1 MKQRTLQMW
10 AKLALKLF
18 AREFRRGELTVISA
32 AIALAVLTVLTLSMV
47 TDRIA
52 QSIAQKS
59 SAFIAADR
67 VLASSHAID
76 TAFIEQAKSHNL
88 QTAQM
93 VYFDTMLFANDDMQ
107 FSSVKAA
114 SDAYP
119 LKGQLKVK
127 NTLLGETVIANGGPN
142 PGNVWLSESVFYSLN
157 IDIGSQ
163 VELGAALFNVE
174 KVIVE
179 EPDAPFNVF
188 SSSRRVLI
196 NIADVPKTEVVQPG
210 SRVFYRQLYAGS
222 EDDINSFYDW
232 LKPQMKENQQWYGV
246 KDRQSP
252 ISNSLNRAESFLL
265 LAGLLGIILAAVA
278 IAVSAKR
285 YCERQYDPVAMMKTL
300 GGSRSMIRKI
310 YMLHLLLVCAMAVSI
325 GLLIGYGL
333 QEIATGYLSKSMG
346 SELPMGGFKPWLVAI
361 STGVICAVMFSIKPL
376 FDLFDIPPLR
386 VLRRNLGD
394 KLAVSRVHLAM
405 SALTVFL
412 LMWLFS
418 NNIKITL
425 ILFITTLTLIGV
437 LFLISKL
444 IFGGGRKLGLKPG
457 NSWSLAI
464 ASIQKR
470 ANVNAVQLIS
480 FSLAIKLL
488 LFLVVLK
495 NDMIA
500 DWQSQLPS
508 DAPNAFLVNI
518 TQNDLE
524 PINNYLAE
532 KDILVS
538 DFYPTIRGRVNAV
551 NGELVAREVSLQDNE
566 KKDEEARSGIGRELN
581 LTWLKD
587 VPAQNEIIQGE
598 WFGENAVAEASV
610 EESMLERL
618 DVEIGDT
625 LTFLIGAQSFD
636 AKITSVRTV
645 NWATLK
651 PNFFIILSPDVLKDF
666 PATYISSVR
675 IEPEQKRDFSQLLRT
690 YPTITAI
697 DVDNFV
703 KQIQTTISQ
712 VSLAIGFVLAIVVL
726 CGALVLISQVQ
737 ASLGERMQEIVI
749 LRTLGAKSRL
759 IKNAT
764 LYEFLLLGGLAG
776 LVAAFFS
783 DLALLIVQQ
792 QMFELTGK
800 LHPHIW
806 IIGRLAGG
814 LFVAGLGYLMIART
828 LKQNTQGLVRAL
840 G

>member
-1 MKQRTLQMW
+1 MW

-18 AREFRRGELTVISA
+18 SREFRRGELTVISA

-47 TDRIA
+47 TERIA

-67 VLASSHAID
+67 VLASNHAID
-76 TAFIEQAKSHNL
+76 TAFITKAEQQNL

-93 VYFDTMLFANDDMQ
+93 VYFDTMLFANDQMQ

-114 SDAYP
+114 SNSYP

-127 NTLLGETVIANGGPN
+127 SGLNAQTEVAPGAPS

-157 IDIGSQ
+157 INVGDQ

-196 NIADVPKTEVVQPG
+196 NIDDVAKTEVIQPG
-210 SRVFYRQLYAGS
+210 SRVFYRQLYAGDES
-222 EDDINSFYDW
+222 DINSFYDW
-232 LKPQMKENQQWYGV
+232 LKPQLKENQNWYGV

-300 GGSRSMIRKI
+300 GGSRDMIRKI
-310 YMLHLLLVCAMAVSI
+310 YLMHLLMVCTMAVVV
-325 GLLIGYGL
+325 GLAIGYGL
-333 QEIATGYLSKSMG
+333 QEVATGYLAKSMG
-346 SELPMGGFKPWLVAI
+346 TELPMAGFEPWLVAI

-376 FDLFDIPPLR
+376 LDLFDIPPLR

-394 KLAVSRVHLAM
+394 RLAVSKIHLGL

-425 ILFITTLTLIGV
+425 ILFASTLALILV

-488 LFLVVLK
+488 LFLIVLK
-495 NDMIA
+495 NDIIS

-518 TQNDLE
+518 TQNELDPVNE
-524 PINNYLAE
+524 YLAQ
-532 KDILVS
+532 KGIQVS
-538 DFYPTIRGRVNAV
+538 EFYPTIRGRVNAV
-551 NGELVAREVSLQDNE
+551 NGEAVAREVSLQDNE

-581 LTWLKD
+581 LTWLNE
-587 VPAQNEIIQGE
+587 VPSQNDIIDGQ
-598 WFGENAVAEASV
+598 WFGDDAVAEASL
-610 EESMLERL
+610 EESMMKRL
-618 DVEIGDT
+618 DVKMGDT

-636 AKITSVRTV
+636 AKITSVRKV

-651 PNFFIILSPDVLKDF
+651 PNFFIILSPDVLSSF

-675 IEPEQKRDFSQLLRT
+675 IEPEQKRDFSQLLRA

-703 KQIQTTISQ
+703 KQIQSTIEQ

-783 DLALLIVQQ
+783 DIALLLVQQ
-792 QMFELTGK
+792 QMFDLAGK
-800 LHPHIW
+800 LHPNIW
-806 IIGRLAGG
+806 IIGPVAGG
-814 LFVAGLGYLMIART
+814 VFVAGLGYFMIART

-840 G
+840 A

>member
-1 MKQRTLQMW
+1 MW

-18 AREFRRGELTVISA
+18 SREFRRGELTVISA

-47 TDRIA
+47 TERIT

-67 VLASSHAID
+67 VLASNHAID
-76 TAFIEQAKSHNL
+76 TAFITKAEQQNL

-93 VYFDTMLFANDDMQ
+93 VYFDTMLFANDQMQ

-114 SDAYP
+114 SNSYP

-127 NTLLGETVIANGGPN
+127 SGLNAQTEVAPGAPS

-157 IDIGSQ
+157 INVGDQ

-196 NIADVPKTEVVQPG
+196 NIDDVAKTEVIQPG
-210 SRVFYRQLYAGS
+210 SRVFYRQLYAGDES
-222 EDDINSFYDW
+222 DINSFYDW
-232 LKPQMKENQQWYGV
+232 LKPQLKENQNWYGV

-300 GGSRSMIRKI
+300 GGSRDMIRKI
-310 YMLHLLLVCAMAVSI
+310 YLMHLLMVCTMAVVV
-325 GLLIGYGL
+325 GLAIGYGL
-333 QEIATGYLSKSMG
+333 QEVATGYLAKSMG
-346 SELPMGGFKPWLVAI
+346 TELPMAGFKPWLVAI

-376 FDLFDIPPLR
+376 LDLFDIPPLR

-394 KLAVSRVHLAM
+394 RLAISKIHLGL

-425 ILFITTLTLIGV
+425 ILFASTLALILV

-488 LFLVVLK
+488 LFLIVLK
-495 NDMIA
+495 NDIIS

-518 TQNDLE
+518 TQNELDPVNE
-524 PINNYLAE
+524 YLAQ
-532 KDILVS
+532 KGIQVS
-538 DFYPTIRGRVNAV
+538 EFYPTIRGRVNAV
-551 NGELVAREVSLQDNE
+551 NGEAVAREVSLQDNE

-581 LTWLKD
+581 LTWLD
-587 VPAQNEIIQGE
+587 EVPSQNDIIDGQ
-598 WFGENAVAEASV
+598 WFGDGAVAEASL
-610 EESMLERL
+610 EESMMKRL
-618 DVEIGDT
+618 DVKMGDT

-636 AKITSVRTV
+636 AKITSVRKV

-651 PNFFIILSPDVLKDF
+651 PNFFIILSPDVLSSF

-675 IEPEQKRDFSQLLRT
+675 IEPEQKRDFSQLLRA

-703 KQIQTTISQ
+703 KQIQSTIEQ

-783 DLALLIVQQ
+783 DIALLIVQQ
-792 QMFELTGK
+792 QMFDLAGK
-800 LHPHIW
+800 LHPNIW
-806 IIGRLAGG
+806 IIGPVAGG
-814 LFVAGLGYLMIART
+814 VFVAGLGYFMIART

-840 G
+840 A

>member
-1 MKQRTLQMW
+1 MW

-18 AREFRRGELTVISA
+18 SREFRRGELTVISA

-47 TDRIA
+47 TERIA

-67 VLASSHAID
+67 VLASNHAID
-76 TAFIEQAKSHNL
+76 TAYITQAKQQNL
-88 QTAQM
+88 ETAQM
-93 VYFDTMLFANDDMQ
+93 VYFDTMLFANDEMQ

-114 SDAYP
+114 SNSYP

-127 NTLLGETVIANGGPN
+127 SGLNAETEVAPGAPT

-157 IDIGSQ
+157 INVGDQ

-196 NIADVPKTEVVQPG
+196 NIDDVPKTEVIQPG
-210 SRVFYRQLYAGS
+210 SRVFYRQLYAGDES
-222 EDDINSFYDW
+222 DINSFYDW
-232 LKPQMKENQQWYGV
+232 LKPQLKENQNWYGV

-300 GGSRSMIRKI
+300 GGSRDMIRKI
-310 YMLHLLLVCAMAVSI
+310 YLMHLLMVCTMAVVV
-325 GLLIGYGL
+325 GLAIGYGL
-333 QEIATGYLSKSMG
+333 QEMATGYLAKSMG
-346 SELPMGGFKPWLVAI
+346 TELPMAGFKPWLLAI

-376 FDLFDIPPLR
+376 LDLFDIPPLR

-394 KLAVSRVHLAM
+394 RLAVSKIHLGL

-425 ILFITTLTLIGV
+425 ILFVSTLALILV

-488 LFLVVLK
+488 LFLIVLK
-495 NDMIA
+495 NDIIS

-518 TQNDLE
+518 TQNELDPVNE
-524 PINNYLAE
+524 YLAQ
-532 KDILVS
+532 KGIQVS
-538 DFYPTIRGRVNAV
+538 EFYPTIRGRVNAV
-551 NGELVAREVSLQDNE
+551 NGEAVAREVSLQDNE

-581 LTWLKD
+581 LTWLEE
-587 VPAQNEIIQGE
+587 VPSQNDIIDGQ
-598 WFGENAVAEASV
+598 WFGDDAVAEASL
-610 EESMLERL
+610 EESMMQRL
-618 DVEIGDT
+618 DVKLGDT

-636 AKITSVRTV
+636 AKITSVRKV

-651 PNFFIILSPDVLKDF
+651 PNFFIILSPDVLSDF

-675 IEPEQKRDFSQLLRT
+675 IEPEQKRDFSQLLRS

-703 KQIQTTISQ
+703 KQIQSTIEQ

-783 DLALLIVQQ
+783 DIALLIVQQ
-792 QMFELTGK
+792 QMFDLAGK
-800 LHPHIW
+800 LHPNIW
-806 IIGRLAGG
+806 IIGPVAGG
-814 LFVAGLGYLMIART
+814 VFVAGLGYFMIART

-840 G
+840 A

>member
-1 MKQRTLQMW
+1 MW

-18 AREFRRGELTVISA
+18 SREFRRGELTVISA

-47 TDRIA
+47 TERIA
-52 QSIAQKS
+52 ESIAQKS

-67 VLASSHAID
+67 VLASNHAID
-76 TAFIEQAKSHNL
+76 TAFITQAEQQNL
-88 QTAQM
+88 ETAQM
-93 VYFDTMLFANDDMQ
+93 VYFDTMLFANDEMQ

-114 SDAYP
+114 SNSYP

-127 NTLLGETVIANGGPN
+127 SGLNAETEIAPSAPT

-157 IDIGSQ
+157 INVGDQ

-196 NIADVPKTEVVQPG
+196 NIADVPKTEVIQPG
-210 SRVFYRQLYAGS
+210 SRVFYRQLYAGDES
-222 EDDINSFYDW
+222 DINSFYDW
-232 LKPQMKENQQWYGV
+232 LKPQLKENQNWYGV

-300 GGSRSMIRKI
+300 GGSRDMIRKI
-310 YMLHLLLVCAMAVSI
+310 YLMHLLLVCTMAVFV
-325 GLLIGYGL
+325 GLAIGYGL
-333 QEIATGYLSKSMG
+333 QELATGYLAKSMG
-346 SELPMGGFKPWLVAI
+346 TELPMAGFKPWLVAI

-376 FDLFDIPPLR
+376 LDLFDIPPLR

-394 KLAVSRVHLAM
+394 RLAVSKIHLGL

-425 ILFITTLTLIGV
+425 ILFVSTLALILV

-488 LFLVVLK
+488 LFLIVLK
-495 NDMIA
+495 NDIIS

-518 TQNDLE
+518 TQNELDPVNE
-524 PINNYLAE
+524 YLAQ
-532 KDILVS
+532 KGIQVS
-538 DFYPTIRGRVNAV
+538 EFYPTIRGRVNAV
-551 NGELVAREVSLQDNE
+551 NGEAVAREVSLQDNE

-581 LTWLKD
+581 LTWLDD
-587 VPAQNEIIQGE
+587 VPSQNDIIDGQ
-598 WFGENAVAEASV
+598 WFGDDAVAEASL
-610 EESMLERL
+610 EESMMQRL
-618 DVEIGDT
+618 DVKMGDT

-636 AKITSVRTV
+636 AKITSVRKV

-651 PNFFIILSPDVLKDF
+651 PNFFIILSPDVLSDF

-703 KQIQTTISQ
+703 KQIQSTIEQ

-783 DLALLIVQQ
+783 DIALLIVQQ
-792 QMFELTGK
+792 QMFDLAGK
-800 LHPHIW
+800 LHPNIW
-806 IIGRLAGG
+806 IIGPVAGG
-814 LFVAGLGYLMIART
+814 VFVAGLGYFMIART

-840 G
+840 A

>member
-1 MKQRTLQMW
+1 M
-10 AKLALKLF
+10 LKPRLPPV
-18 AREFRRGELTVISA
+18 R
-32 AIALAVLTVLTLSMV
+32 
-47 TDRIA
+47 
-52 QSIAQKS
+52 
-59 SAFIAADR
+59 
-67 VLASSHAID
+67 
-76 TAFIEQAKSHNL
+76 QA
-88 QTAQM
+88 
-93 VYFDTMLFANDDMQ
+93 
-107 FSSVKAA
+107 
-114 SDAYP
+114 
-119 LKGQLKVK
+119 
-127 NTLLGETVIANGGPN
+127 

-157 IDIGSQ
+157 INVGDQ

-196 NIADVPKTEVVQPG
+196 NIDDVAKTEVIQPG
-210 SRVFYRQLYAGS
+210 SRVFYRQLYAGDES
-222 EDDINSFYDW
+222 DINSFYDW
-232 LKPQMKENQQWYGV
+232 LKPQLKENQNWYGV

-300 GGSRSMIRKI
+300 GGSRDMIRKI
-310 YMLHLLLVCAMAVSI
+310 YLMHLLMVCTMAVVV
-325 GLLIGYGL
+325 GLAIGYGL
-333 QEIATGYLSKSMG
+333 QEVATGYLAKSMG
-346 SELPMGGFKPWLVAI
+346 TELPMAGFKPWLVAI

-376 FDLFDIPPLR
+376 LDLFDIPPLR

-394 KLAVSRVHLAM
+394 RLAVSKIHLGL

-425 ILFITTLTLIGV
+425 ILFASTLALILV

-488 LFLVVLK
+488 LFLIVLK
-495 NDMIA
+495 NDIIS

-518 TQNDLE
+518 TQNELDPVNE
-524 PINNYLAE
+524 YLAQ
-532 KDILVS
+532 KGIQVS
-538 DFYPTIRGRVNAV
+538 EFYPTIRGRVNAV
-551 NGELVAREVSLQDNE
+551 NGEAVAREVSLQDNE

-581 LTWLKD
+581 LTWLD
-587 VPAQNEIIQGE
+587 EVPSQNDIIDGQ
-598 WFGENAVAEASV
+598 WFGDGAVAEASL
-610 EESMLERL
+610 EESMMKRL
-618 DVEIGDT
+618 DVKMGDT

-636 AKITSVRTV
+636 AKITSVRKV

-651 PNFFIILSPDVLKDF
+651 PNFFIILSPDVLSSF

-675 IEPEQKRDFSQLLRT
+675 IEPEQKRDFSQLLRA

-703 KQIQTTISQ
+703 KQIQSTIEQ

-783 DLALLIVQQ
+783 DIALLIVQQ
-792 QMFELTGK
+792 QMFDLAGK
-800 LHPHIW
+800 LHPNIW
-806 IIGRLAGG
+806 IIGPVAGG
-814 LFVAGLGYLMIART
+814 VFVAGLGYFMIART

-840 G
+840 A

>member
-1 MKQRTLQMW
+1 MW

-18 AREFRRGELTVISA
+18 SREFRRGELTVISA

-47 TDRIA
+47 TERIA

-67 VLASSHAID
+67 VLASNHAID
-76 TAFIEQAKSHNL
+76 TAFITKAEQQNL

-93 VYFDTMLFANDDMQ
+93 VYFDTMLFANDQMQ

-114 SDAYP
+114 SNSYP

-127 NTLLGETVIANGGPN
+127 SGLNAQTEVAPGAPS

-157 IDIGSQ
+157 INVGDQ

-196 NIADVPKTEVVQPG
+196 NIDDVAKTEVIQPG
-210 SRVFYRQLYAGS
+210 SRVFYRQLYAGDES
-222 EDDINSFYDW
+222 DISSFYDW
-232 LKPQMKENQQWYGV
+232 LKPQLKENQNWYGV

-300 GGSRSMIRKI
+300 GGSRDMIRKI
-310 YMLHLLLVCAMAVSI
+310 YLMHLLMVCTMAVVV
-325 GLLIGYGL
+325 GLAIGYGL
-333 QEIATGYLSKSMG
+333 QEVATGYLAESMG
-346 SELPMGGFKPWLVAI
+346 TELPMAGFKPWLVAI

-376 FDLFDIPPLR
+376 LDLFDIPPLR

-394 KLAVSRVHLAM
+394 RLAVSKIHLGL

-425 ILFITTLTLIGV
+425 ILFASTLALILV

-488 LFLVVLK
+488 LFLIVLK
-495 NDMIA
+495 NDIIS

-518 TQNDLE
+518 TQNELDPVNE
-524 PINNYLAE
+524 YLAQKGIQASE
-532 KDILVS
+532 
-538 DFYPTIRGRVNAV
+538 FYPTIRGRVNAV
-551 NGELVAREVSLQDNE
+551 NGEAVAREVSLQDNE

-581 LTWLKD
+581 LTWLD
-587 VPAQNEIIQGE
+587 EVPSQNDIIDGQ
-598 WFGENAVAEASV
+598 WFGDDAVAEASL
-610 EESMLERL
+610 EESMMKRL
-618 DVEIGDT
+618 DVKMGDT

-636 AKITSVRTV
+636 AKITSVRKV

-651 PNFFIILSPDVLKDF
+651 PNFFIILSPDVLSSF

-675 IEPEQKRDFSQLLRT
+675 IEPEQKRDFSQLLRA

-703 KQIQTTISQ
+703 KQIQSTIEQ

-783 DLALLIVQQ
+783 DIALLIVQQ
-792 QMFELTGK
+792 QMFDLAGK
-800 LHPHIW
+800 LHPNIW
-806 IIGRLAGG
+806 IIGPVAGG
-814 LFVAGLGYLMIART
+814 VFVAGLGYFMIART

-840 G
+840 A

>member
-1 MKQRTLQMW
+1 MW

-18 AREFRRGELTVISA
+18 SREFRRGELTVISA

-47 TDRIA
+47 TERIA

-67 VLASSHAID
+67 VLASNHAID
-76 TAFIEQAKSHNL
+76 TAFITKAEQQNL

-93 VYFDTMLFANDDMQ
+93 VYFDTMLFANDQMQ

-114 SDAYP
+114 SNSYP

-127 NTLLGETVIANGGPN
+127 SGLNAQTEVAPGAPS

-157 IDIGSQ
+157 INVGDQ

-196 NIADVPKTEVVQPG
+196 NIDDVAKTEVIQPG
-210 SRVFYRQLYAGS
+210 SRVFYRQLYAGDES
-222 EDDINSFYDW
+222 DINSFYDW
-232 LKPQMKENQQWYGV
+232 LKPQLKENQNWYGV

-300 GGSRSMIRKI
+300 GGSRDMIRKI
-310 YMLHLLLVCAMAVSI
+310 YLMHLLMVCTMAVVV
-325 GLLIGYGL
+325 GLAIGYGL
-333 QEIATGYLSKSMG
+333 QEVATGYLAKSMG
-346 SELPMGGFKPWLVAI
+346 TELPMAGFKPWLVAI

-376 FDLFDIPPLR
+376 LDLFDIPPLR

-394 KLAVSRVHLAM
+394 RLAVSKIHLGL

-425 ILFITTLTLIGV
+425 ILFASTLALILV

-488 LFLVVLK
+488 LFLIVLK
-495 NDMIA
+495 NDIIS

-518 TQNDLE
+518 TQNELDPVNE
-524 PINNYLAE
+524 YLAQ
-532 KDILVS
+532 KGIQVS
-538 DFYPTIRGRVNAV
+538 EFYPTIRGRVNAV
-551 NGELVAREVSLQDNE
+551 NGEAVAREVSLQDNE

-581 LTWLKD
+581 LTWLNE
-587 VPAQNEIIQGE
+587 VPSQNDIIDGQ
-598 WFGENAVAEASV
+598 WFGDDAVAEASL
-610 EESMLERL
+610 EETMMQRL
-618 DVEIGDT
+618 DVKLGDT

-636 AKITSVRTV
+636 AKITSVRKV

-651 PNFFIILSPDVLKDF
+651 PNFFIILSPDVLSSF

-675 IEPEQKRDFSQLLRT
+675 IEPEQKRDFSQLLRA

-703 KQIQTTISQ
+703 KQIQSTIEQ

-783 DLALLIVQQ
+783 DIALLIVQQ
-792 QMFELTGK
+792 QMFDLAGK
-800 LHPHIW
+800 LHPNIW
-806 IIGRLAGG
+806 IIGPVAGG
-814 LFVAGLGYLMIART
+814 VFVAGLGYFMIART

-840 G
+840 A

>member
-1 MKQRTLQMW
+1 MW

-18 AREFRRGELTVISA
+18 SREFRRGELTVISA

-47 TDRIA
+47 TERIA
-52 QSIAQKS
+52 QSITQKS

-67 VLASSHAID
+67 VLASNHAID
-76 TAFIEQAKSHNL
+76 IAFITKAEQQNL

-93 VYFDTMLFANDDMQ
+93 VYFDTMLFANDQMQ

-114 SDAYP
+114 SNSYP

-127 NTLLGETVIANGGPN
+127 SGLNAQTEVAPGAPS

-157 IDIGSQ
+157 INVGDQ

-196 NIADVPKTEVVQPG
+196 NIDDVAKTEVIQPG
-210 SRVFYRQLYAGS
+210 SRVFYRQLYAGD
-222 EDDINSFYDW
+222 ENDINSFYDW
-232 LKPQMKENQQWYGV
+232 LKPQLKENQNWYGV

-300 GGSRSMIRKI
+300 GGSRDMIRKI
-310 YMLHLLLVCAMAVSI
+310 YLMHLLMVCTMAVVV
-325 GLLIGYGL
+325 GLAIGYGL
-333 QEIATGYLSKSMG
+333 QEVATGYLAKSMG
-346 SELPMGGFKPWLVAI
+346 TELPMAGFKPWLVAI

-376 FDLFDIPPLR
+376 LDLFDIPPLR

-394 KLAVSRVHLAM
+394 RLAVSKIHLGL

-425 ILFITTLTLIGV
+425 ILFASTLALILV

-488 LFLVVLK
+488 LFLIVLK
-495 NDMIA
+495 NDIIS

-518 TQNDLE
+518 TQNELDPVNE
-524 PINNYLAE
+524 YLAH
-532 KDILVS
+532 KGIQVS
-538 DFYPTIRGRVNAV
+538 EFYPTIRGRVNAV
-551 NGELVAREVSLQDNE
+551 NGEAVAREVSLQDNE

-581 LTWLKD
+581 LTWLD
-587 VPAQNEIIQGE
+587 EVPSQNDIIDGQ
-598 WFGENAVAEASV
+598 WFGDDAVAEASL
-610 EESMLERL
+610 EESMMKRL
-618 DVEIGDT
+618 DVKMGDT

-636 AKITSVRTV
+636 AKITSVRKV

-651 PNFFIILSPDVLKDF
+651 PNFFIILSPDVLSSF

-675 IEPEQKRDFSQLLRT
+675 IEPEQKRDFSQLLRA

-703 KQIQTTISQ
+703 KQIQSTIEQ

-783 DLALLIVQQ
+783 DIALLIVQQ
-792 QMFELTGK
+792 QMFDLAGK
-800 LHPHIW
+800 LHPNIW
-806 IIGRLAGG
+806 IIGPVAGG
-814 LFVAGLGYLMIART
+814 VFVAGLGYFMIART

-840 G
+840 A

>member
-1 MKQRTLQMW
+1 MW

-18 AREFRRGELTVISA
+18 SREFRRGELTVISA

-47 TDRIA
+47 TERIA

-67 VLASSHAID
+67 VLGSNHVID
-76 TAFIEQAKSHNL
+76 TSYIAKAEQQNL
-88 QTAQM
+88 KTAQM
-93 VYFDTMLFANDDMQ
+93 LYFDTMLFANDEMQ

-114 SDAYP
+114 SSGYP

-127 NTLLGETVIANGGPN
+127 SSLNGEAEVANGGPTL
-142 PGNVWLSESVFYSLN
+142 GNVWLSESVFYSLN
-157 IDIGSQ
+157 IDIGDV

-196 NIADVPKTEVVQPG
+196 NINDVEKTEVIQPG
-210 SRVFYRQLYAGS
+210 SRVFYRQLYAGDES
-222 EDDINSFYDW
+222 DINSFYDW
-232 LKPQMKENQQWYGV
+232 LKPQLKENQQWYGV

-300 GGSRSMIRKI
+300 GGSRAMIRKI
-310 YMLHLLLVCAMAVSI
+310 YLTHLLMVCLMAVTV

-333 QEIATGYLSKSMG
+333 QEIATHYLAKSMG
-346 SELPMGGFKPWLVAI
+346 TTLPMAGFKPWLVAI

-405 SALTVFL
+405 SAFTVFL

-425 ILFITTLTLIGV
+425 ILFASTLTLIGV
-437 LFLISKL
+437 LFLVSKV
-444 IFGGGRKLGLKPG
+444 IFSGGRKLGLKPG

-500 DWQSQLPS
+500 DWQSQLPD

-518 TQNDLE
+518 TQNELE
-524 PINNYLAE
+524 PINTYLAQ
-532 KDILVS
+532 KNIQVS
-538 DFYPTIRGRVNAV
+538 EFYPTIRGRVNAV

-566 KKDEEARSGIGRELN
+566 KKDEEARAGIGRELN
-581 LTWLKD
+581 LTWLETP
-587 VPAQNEIIQGE
+587 PAQNEIVQGQ
-598 WFGENAVAEASV
+598 WFNENTLAEASI

-618 DVEIGDT
+618 DVELGDT

-636 AKITSVRTV
+636 AKITSVRKV

-675 IEPEQKRDFSQLLRT
+675 IEPDQKRDFSQLLRS
-690 YPTITAI
+690 YPTVTAI
-697 DVDNFV
+697 DVGNFV
-703 KQIQTTISQ
+703 KQIQSTIEQ
-712 VSLAIGFVLAIVVL
+712 VSLAIGFVLTIVVL

-783 DLALLIVQQ
+783 DIALLIVQQ
-792 QMFELTGK
+792 QLFDLAGK

-806 IIGRLAGG
+806 IIGPVAGG
-814 LFVAGLGYLMIART
+814 VFVAGLGYFMIART

>member
-1 MKQRTLQMW
+1 MW

-76 TAFIEQAKSHNL
+76 TAFIERAKSQNL

-93 VYFDTMLFANDDMQ
+93 VYFDTMLFANDEMQ

-394 KLAVSRVHLAM
+394 KLAVSRVHLGM

-800 LHPHIW
+800 LHPNIW
-806 IIGRLAGG
+806 IIGPLAGG

>member
-1 MKQRTLQMW
+1 MW

-18 AREFRRGELTVISA
+18 SREFRRGELTVISA

-47 TDRIA
+47 TERIA

-67 VLASSHAID
+67 VLASNHAID
-76 TAFIEQAKSHNL
+76 TAYITQAKQQNL
-88 QTAQM
+88 ETAQM
-93 VYFDTMLFANDDMQ
+93 VYFDTMLFANDEMQ

-114 SDAYP
+114 SNSYP
-119 LKGQLKVK
+119 LKGLLKVK
-127 NTLLGETVIANGGPN
+127 SGLNAETEVAPGAPT

-157 IDIGSQ
+157 INVGDQ

-196 NIADVPKTEVVQPG
+196 NIDDVPKTEVIQPG
-210 SRVFYRQLYAGS
+210 SRVFYRQLYAGDES
-222 EDDINSFYDW
+222 DINSFYDW
-232 LKPQMKENQQWYGV
+232 LKPQLKENQNWYGV

-300 GGSRSMIRKI
+300 GGSRDMIRKI
-310 YMLHLLLVCAMAVSI
+310 YLMHLLMVCTMAVVV
-325 GLLIGYGL
+325 GLAIGYGL
-333 QEIATGYLSKSMG
+333 QEVATGYLAKSMG
-346 SELPMGGFKPWLVAI
+346 TELPMAGFKPWLVAI

-376 FDLFDIPPLR
+376 LDLFDIPPLR

-394 KLAVSRVHLAM
+394 RLAVSKIHLGL

-425 ILFITTLTLIGV
+425 ILFVSTLALILV

-488 LFLVVLK
+488 LFLIVLK
-495 NDMIA
+495 NDIIS

-518 TQNDLE
+518 TQNELDPVNE
-524 PINNYLAE
+524 YLAQ
-532 KDILVS
+532 KGIQVS
-538 DFYPTIRGRVNAV
+538 EFYPTIRGRVNAV
-551 NGELVAREVSLQDNE
+551 NGEAVAREVSLQDNE

-581 LTWLKD
+581 LTWLD
-587 VPAQNEIIQGE
+587 EVPSQNDIIDGK
-598 WFGENAVAEASV
+598 WFGDDAVAEASL
-610 EESMLERL
+610 EESMMQRL
-618 DVEIGDT
+618 DVKLGDT

-636 AKITSVRTV
+636 AKITSVRKV

-651 PNFFIILSPDVLKDF
+651 PNFFIILSPDVLSDF

-703 KQIQTTISQ
+703 KQIQSTIEQ

-783 DLALLIVQQ
+783 DIALLIVQQ
-792 QMFELTGK
+792 QMFDLAGK
-800 LHPHIW
+800 LHPNIW
-806 IIGRLAGG
+806 IIGPVAGG
-814 LFVAGLGYLMIART
+814 VFVAGLGYFMIART

-840 G
+840 A

>member
-1 MKQRTLQMW
+1 MW

-18 AREFRRGELTVISA
+18 SREFRRGELTVISA

-47 TDRIA
+47 TERIA

-67 VLASSHAID
+67 VLASNHAID
-76 TAFIEQAKSHNL
+76 TAFITKAEQQNL

-93 VYFDTMLFANDDMQ
+93 VYFDTMLFANDQMQ

-114 SDAYP
+114 SNSYP

-127 NTLLGETVIANGGPN
+127 SGLNAQTEVAPGAPS

-157 IDIGSQ
+157 INVGDQ

-196 NIADVPKTEVVQPG
+196 NIDDVAKTEVIQPG
-210 SRVFYRQLYAGS
+210 SRVFYRQLYAGD
-222 EDDINSFYDW
+222 ENDINSFYDW
-232 LKPQMKENQQWYGV
+232 LKPQLKENQNWYGV

-300 GGSRSMIRKI
+300 GGSRDMIRKI
-310 YMLHLLLVCAMAVSI
+310 YLMHLLMVCTMAVVV
-325 GLLIGYGL
+325 GLAIGYGL
-333 QEIATGYLSKSMG
+333 QEVATGYLAKSMG
-346 SELPMGGFKPWLVAI
+346 TELPMAGFKPWLVAI

-376 FDLFDIPPLR
+376 LDLFDIPPLR

-394 KLAVSRVHLAM
+394 RLAVSKIHLGL

-425 ILFITTLTLIGV
+425 ILFASTLALILV

-488 LFLVVLK
+488 LFLIVLK
-495 NDMIA
+495 NDIIS

-518 TQNDLE
+518 TQNELDPVNE
-524 PINNYLAE
+524 YLAQ
-532 KDILVS
+532 KGIQVS
-538 DFYPTIRGRVNAV
+538 EFYPTIRGRVNAV
-551 NGELVAREVSLQDNE
+551 NGEAVAREVSLQDNE

-581 LTWLKD
+581 LTWLNE
-587 VPAQNEIIQGE
+587 VPSQNDIIDGQ
-598 WFGENAVAEASV
+598 WFGDDAVAEASL
-610 EESMLERL
+610 EESMMQRL
-618 DVEIGDT
+618 DVKLGDT

-636 AKITSVRTV
+636 AKITSVRKV

-651 PNFFIILSPDVLKDF
+651 PNFFIILSPDVLSSF

-675 IEPEQKRDFSQLLRT
+675 IEPEQKRDFSQLLRA

-703 KQIQTTISQ
+703 KQIQSTIEQ

-783 DLALLIVQQ
+783 DIALLIVQQ
-792 QMFELTGK
+792 QMFDLAGK
-800 LHPHIW
+800 LHPNIW
-806 IIGRLAGG
+806 IIGPVAGG
-814 LFVAGLGYLMIART
+814 VFVAGLGYFMIART

-840 G
+840 A

>member
-1 MKQRTLQMW
+1 MW

-47 TDRIA
+47 TERIA

-59 SAFIAADR
+59 NAFIAADR
-67 VLASSHAID
+67 VLASAHTLD
-76 TAFIEQAKSHNL
+76 TAFITKAKEQNL

-93 VYFDTMLFANDDMQ
+93 VYFDTMLFANDEMQ

-114 SDAYP
+114 SNEYP

-127 NTLLGETVIANGGPN
+127 NSLMGETVVAQGGPA

-157 IDIGSQ
+157 IDIGAQ

-196 NIADVPKTEVVQPG
+196 NIVDVSKTEVVQPG
-210 SRVFYRQLYAGS
+210 SRVYYRQLYAGD
-222 EDDINSFYDW
+222 EADINSFYEW
-232 LKPQMKENQQWYGV
+232 LKPQMAENQQWYGV

-252 ISNSLNRAESFLL
+252 ISKSLNRAESFLL

-300 GGSRSMIRKI
+300 GGSRSTIRKI
-310 YMLHLLLVCAMAVSI
+310 YMLHLLLVCVMAVSV

-333 QEIATGYLSKSMG
+333 QEIATSYLSKSMG
-346 SELPMGGFKPWLVAI
+346 MELPLGGFKPWLIAI

-394 KLAVSRVHLAM
+394 QLAVSRMHLCM

-425 ILFITTLTLIGV
+425 ILFVSTLSLIGV
-437 LFLISKL
+437 LFLLSKL

-488 LFLVVLK
+488 LFLIVLK
-495 NDMIA
+495 NDMIS
-500 DWQSQLPS
+500 DWQSQLPA

-518 TQNDLE
+518 TQNELE
-524 PINNYLAE
+524 PVNEYLAQNH
-532 KDILVS
+532 IQVS

-551 NGELVAREVSLQDNE
+551 NGELVARKVSLQDNE

-587 VPAQNEIIQGE
+587 VPAQNEIIKGQ
-598 WFGENAVAEASV
+598 WFGEGAVGEASV

-636 AKITSVRTV
+636 AKITSVRKV

-703 KQIQTTISQ
+703 KQIQTTIQQ

-749 LRTLGAKSRL
+749 LRTLGAKGRL

-764 LYEFLLLGGLAG
+764 LYEFLILGALAG
-776 LVAAFFS
+776 FVAALFS
-783 DLALLIVQQ
+783 DIALLIVQQ
-792 QMFELTGK
+792 QMFDLAGK
-800 LHPHIW
+800 LHPAIW
-806 IIGRLAGG
+806 LIGPVSGG
-814 LFVAGLGYLMIART
+814 VFVAALGYFMIARK

-840 G
+840 A

>member
-1 MKQRTLQMW
+1 MW

-18 AREFRRGELTVISA
+18 SREFRRGELTVISA

-47 TDRIA
+47 TERIA

-67 VLASSHAID
+67 VLASNHAID
-76 TAFIEQAKSHNL
+76 TAFITKAEQQNL

-93 VYFDTMLFANDDMQ
+93 VYFDTMLFANDQMQ

-114 SDAYP
+114 SNSYP

-127 NTLLGETVIANGGPN
+127 SGLNAQTEVAPGAPS

-157 IDIGSQ
+157 INVGDQ

-196 NIADVPKTEVVQPG
+196 NIDDVAKTEVIQPG
-210 SRVFYRQLYAGS
+210 SRVFYRQLYAGDES
-222 EDDINSFYDW
+222 DISSFYDW
-232 LKPQMKENQQWYGV
+232 LKPQLKENQNWYGV

-300 GGSRSMIRKI
+300 GGSRDMIRKI
-310 YMLHLLLVCAMAVSI
+310 YLMHLLMVCTMAVVV
-325 GLLIGYGL
+325 GLAIGYGL
-333 QEIATGYLSKSMG
+333 QEVATGYLAKSMG
-346 SELPMGGFKPWLVAI
+346 TELPMAGFKPWLVAI

-376 FDLFDIPPLR
+376 LDLFDIPPLR

-394 KLAVSRVHLAM
+394 RLAVSKIHLGL

-425 ILFITTLTLIGV
+425 ILFASTLALILV

-488 LFLVVLK
+488 LFLIVLK
-495 NDMIA
+495 NDIIS

-518 TQNDLE
+518 TQNELDPVNE
-524 PINNYLAE
+524 YLAQ
-532 KDILVS
+532 KGIQVS
-538 DFYPTIRGRVNAV
+538 EFYPTIRGRVNAV
-551 NGELVAREVSLQDNE
+551 NGEAVAREVSLQDNE

-581 LTWLKD
+581 LTWLD
-587 VPAQNEIIQGE
+587 EVPSQNDIIDGQ
-598 WFGENAVAEASV
+598 WFGDDAVAEASL
-610 EESMLERL
+610 EESMMQRL
-618 DVEIGDT
+618 DVKLGDT

-636 AKITSVRTV
+636 AKITSVRKV

-651 PNFFIILSPDVLKDF
+651 PNFFIILSPDVLSDF

-675 IEPEQKRDFSQLLRT
+675 IEPEQKRDFSQLLRS

-703 KQIQTTISQ
+703 KQIQSTIEQ

-783 DLALLIVQQ
+783 DIALLIVQQ
-792 QMFELTGK
+792 QMFDLAGK
-800 LHPHIW
+800 LHPNIW
-806 IIGRLAGG
+806 IIGPVAGG
-814 LFVAGLGYLMIART
+814 VFVAGLGYFMIART

-840 G
+840 A

>member
-1 MKQRTLQMW
+1 MW
-10 AKLALKLF
+10 VKLALKLF
-18 AREFRRGELTVISA
+18 SREFRRGELTVISA

-47 TDRIA
+47 TERIG

-67 VLASSHAID
+67 VLASDHVLD
-76 TAFIEQAKSHNL
+76 TAFITQAQSQNL
-88 QTAQM
+88 KTAQM
-93 VYFDTMLFANDDMQ
+93 VYFDTMLFANDEMQ

-114 SDAYP
+114 SNAYP

-127 NTLLGETVIANGGPN
+127 DTLTGETKVASSGPT

-157 IDIGSQ
+157 IDIGAQ
-163 VELGAALFNVE
+163 VELGAALFNVS

-196 NIADVPKTEVVQPG
+196 NIDDVAKTEVVQPG
-210 SRVFYRQLYAGS
+210 SRVYYRQLYAGN
-222 EDDINSFYDW
+222 EADINSFYEW
-232 LKPQMKENQQWYGV
+232 LKPQIKENQQWYGV

-310 YMLHLLLVCAMAVSI
+310 YMLHLLLVCVMAVSI

-333 QEIATGYLSKSMG
+333 QEIATSYLSKSMG
-346 SELPMGGFKPWLVAI
+346 TELPLGGFKPWLVAI

-394 KLAVSRVHLAM
+394 KLAVSRVHLGM

-425 ILFITTLTLIGV
+425 ILFISTLALIGV
-437 LFLISKL
+437 LFLVSKL
-444 IFGGGRKLGLKPG
+444 IFGGGRMLGLKPG

-495 NDMIA
+495 NDMIS

-518 TQNDLE
+518 TQNELE
-524 PINNYLAE
+524 PINEYLAQ
-532 KDILVS
+532 KDIQVS
-538 DFYPTIRGRVNAV
+538 EFYPTIRGRVNAV
-551 NGELVAREVSLQDNE
+551 NGELVARSVSLQDNE
-566 KKDEEARSGIGRELN
+566 KKDEEARAGIGRELN

-587 VPAQNEIIQGE
+587 VPDQNEVTQGA
-598 WFGENAVAEASV
+598 WFGENATAEASV

-625 LTFLIGAQSFD
+625 LTFLIGSQSFD
-636 AKITSVRTV
+636 AKITSVRKV

-651 PNFFIILSPDVLKDF
+651 PNFFIILSPDVLADF

-675 IEPEQKRDFSQLLRT
+675 INPDQKRDFSQLLRT

-697 DVDNFV
+697 DIDNFV

-783 DLALLIVQQ
+783 DIALLIVQQ
-792 QMFELTGK
+792 QMFDLAGK

-806 IIGRLAGG
+806 IIGPVAGG
-814 LFVAGLGYLMIART
+814 AFVAGLGYLMIART

>member
-1 MKQRTLQMW
+1 MW

-18 AREFRRGELTVISA
+18 SREFRRGELTVISA

-47 TDRIA
+47 TERIA

-67 VLASSHAID
+67 VLASNHAID
-76 TAFIEQAKSHNL
+76 TAFITKAEQQNL

-93 VYFDTMLFANDDMQ
+93 VYFDTMLFANDQMQ

-114 SDAYP
+114 SNSYP

-127 NTLLGETVIANGGPN
+127 SGLNAQTEVAPGAPS

-157 IDIGSQ
+157 INVGDQ

-196 NIADVPKTEVVQPG
+196 NIDDVAKTEVIQPG
-210 SRVFYRQLYAGS
+210 SRVFYRQLYAGDES
-222 EDDINSFYDW
+222 DISSFYDW
-232 LKPQMKENQQWYGV
+232 LKPQLKENQNWYGV

-300 GGSRSMIRKI
+300 GGSRDMIRKI
-310 YMLHLLLVCAMAVSI
+310 YLMHLLMVCTMAVVV
-325 GLLIGYGL
+325 GLAIGYGL
-333 QEIATGYLSKSMG
+333 QEVATGYLAKSMG
-346 SELPMGGFKPWLVAI
+346 TELPMAGFKPWLVAI

-376 FDLFDIPPLR
+376 LDLFDIPPLR

-394 KLAVSRVHLAM
+394 RLAVSKIHLGL

-425 ILFITTLTLIGV
+425 ILFASTLALILV

-488 LFLVVLK
+488 LFLIVLK
-495 NDMIA
+495 NDIIS

-518 TQNDLE
+518 TQNELDPVNE
-524 PINNYLAE
+524 YLAQ
-532 KDILVS
+532 KGIQVS
-538 DFYPTIRGRVNAV
+538 EFYPTIRGRVNAV
-551 NGELVAREVSLQDNE
+551 NGEAVAREVSLQDNE

-581 LTWLKD
+581 LTWLEE
-587 VPAQNEIIQGE
+587 VPSQNDIIDGQ
-598 WFGENAVAEASV
+598 WFGDDAVAEASL
-610 EESMLERL
+610 EESMMQRL
-618 DVEIGDT
+618 DVKLGDT

-636 AKITSVRTV
+636 AKITSVRKV

-651 PNFFIILSPDVLKDF
+651 PNFFIILSPDVLSDF

-675 IEPEQKRDFSQLLRT
+675 IEPEQKRDFSQLLRS

-703 KQIQTTISQ
+703 KQIQSTIEQ

-783 DLALLIVQQ
+783 DIALLIVQQ
-792 QMFELTGK
+792 QMFDLAGK
-800 LHPHIW
+800 LHPNIW
-806 IIGRLAGG
+806 IIGPVAGG
-814 LFVAGLGYLMIART
+814 VFVAGLGYFMIART

-840 G
+840 A

>member
-1 MKQRTLQMW
+1 MW

-18 AREFRRGELTVISA
+18 SREFRRGELTVISA

-47 TDRIA
+47 TERIA

-67 VLASSHAID
+67 VLGSNHVID
-76 TAFIEQAKSHNL
+76 TSYIAKAEQQNL
-88 QTAQM
+88 KTAQM
-93 VYFDTMLFANDDMQ
+93 LYFDTMLFANDEMQ

-114 SDAYP
+114 SSGYP

-127 NTLLGETVIANGGPN
+127 SSLNGETEVANGGPTL
-142 PGNVWLSESVFYSLN
+142 GNVWLSESVFYSLN
-157 IDIGSQ
+157 IDIGDV

-196 NIADVPKTEVVQPG
+196 NINDVEKTEVIQPG
-210 SRVFYRQLYAGS
+210 SRVFYRQLYAGDES
-222 EDDINSFYDW
+222 DINSFYDW
-232 LKPQMKENQQWYGV
+232 LKPQLKENQQWYGV

-300 GGSRSMIRKI
+300 GGSRAMIRKI
-310 YMLHLLLVCAMAVSI
+310 YLTHLLMVCLMAVTV

-333 QEIATGYLSKSMG
+333 QEIATHYLAKSMG
-346 SELPMGGFKPWLVAI
+346 TTLPMAGFKPWLVAI

-405 SALTVFL
+405 SAFTVFL

-425 ILFITTLTLIGV
+425 ILFASTLTLIGV
-437 LFLISKL
+437 LFLVSKV

-500 DWQSQLPS
+500 DWQSQLPD

-518 TQNDLE
+518 TQNELE
-524 PINNYLAE
+524 PINTYLAQ
-532 KDILVS
+532 KNIQVS
-538 DFYPTIRGRVNAV
+538 EFYPTIRGRVNAV
-551 NGELVAREVSLQDNE
+551 NGELLAREVSLQDND
-566 KKDEEARSGIGRELN
+566 KKDEEARAGIGRELN
-581 LTWLKD
+581 LTWLETP
-587 VPAQNEIIQGE
+587 PAHNEIVQGQ
-598 WFGENAVAEASV
+598 WFNENTLAEASI

-618 DVEIGDT
+618 DVELGDT

-636 AKITSVRTV
+636 AKITSVRKV

-675 IEPEQKRDFSQLLRT
+675 IEPDQKRDFSQLLRS
-690 YPTITAI
+690 YPTVTAI
-697 DVDNFV
+697 DVGNFV
-703 KQIQTTISQ
+703 KQIQSTIEQ
-712 VSLAIGFVLAIVVL
+712 VSLAIGFVLTIVVL

-783 DLALLIVQQ
+783 DIALLIVQQ
-792 QMFELTGK
+792 QLFDLAGK

-806 IIGRLAGG
+806 IIGPVAGG
-814 LFVAGLGYLMIART
+814 VFVAGLGYFMIART

>member
-1 MKQRTLQMW
+1 MW

-18 AREFRRGELTVISA
+18 SREFRRGELTVISA

-47 TDRIA
+47 TERIA

-67 VLASSHAID
+67 VLGSNHVID
-76 TAFIEQAKSHNL
+76 TSYIAKAEQQNL
-88 QTAQM
+88 KTAQM
-93 VYFDTMLFANDDMQ
+93 LYFDTMLFANDEMQ

-114 SDAYP
+114 SSGYP

-127 NTLLGETVIANGGPN
+127 SSLNGETEVASGGPTL
-142 PGNVWLSESVFYSLN
+142 GNVWLSESVFYSLN
-157 IDIGSQ
+157 IDIGDV

-196 NIADVPKTEVVQPG
+196 NINDVEKTEVIQPG
-210 SRVFYRQLYAGS
+210 SRVFYRQLYAGDES
-222 EDDINSFYDW
+222 DINSFYDW
-232 LKPQMKENQQWYGV
+232 LKPQLKENQQWYGV

-300 GGSRSMIRKI
+300 GGSRAMIRKI
-310 YMLHLLLVCAMAVSI
+310 YLTHLLMVCLMAVTV

-333 QEIATGYLSKSMG
+333 QEIATHYLAKSMG
-346 SELPMGGFKPWLVAI
+346 TTLPMAGFKPWLVAI

-405 SALTVFL
+405 SAFTVFL

-425 ILFITTLTLIGV
+425 ILFASTLTLIGV
-437 LFLISKL
+437 LFLVSKV

-500 DWQSQLPS
+500 DWQSQLPD

-518 TQNDLE
+518 TQNELE
-524 PINNYLAE
+524 PINTYLAQ
-532 KDILVS
+532 KNIQVS
-538 DFYPTIRGRVNAV
+538 EFYPTIRGRVNAV

-566 KKDEEARSGIGRELN
+566 KKDEEARAGIGRELN
-581 LTWLKD
+581 LTWLETP
-587 VPAQNEIIQGE
+587 PAQNEIVQGQ
-598 WFGENAVAEASV
+598 WFNKNTLAEASI

-618 DVEIGDT
+618 DVKLGDT

-636 AKITSVRTV
+636 AKITSVRKV

-675 IEPEQKRDFSQLLRT
+675 IEPEQKRDFSQLLRS
-690 YPTITAI
+690 YPTVTAI
-697 DVDNFV
+697 DVGNFV
-703 KQIQTTISQ
+703 KQIQSTIEQ
-712 VSLAIGFVLAIVVL
+712 VSLAIGFVLTIVVL

-783 DLALLIVQQ
+783 DIALLIVQQ
-792 QMFELTGK
+792 QLFDLAGK

-806 IIGRLAGG
+806 IIGPVAGG
-814 LFVAGLGYLMIART
+814 VFVAGLGYFMIART

>member
-1 MKQRTLQMW
+1 MW

-18 AREFRRGELTVISA
+18 SREFRRGELTVISA

-47 TDRIA
+47 TERIA
-52 QSIAQKS
+52 ESIAQKS

-67 VLASSHAID
+67 VLASNHAID
-76 TAFIEQAKSHNL
+76 TAFITQAEQQNL
-88 QTAQM
+88 ETAQM
-93 VYFDTMLFANDDMQ
+93 VYFDTMLFANDEMQ

-114 SDAYP
+114 SNSYP

-127 NTLLGETVIANGGPN
+127 AGLNAETEVAPGAPT

-157 IDIGSQ
+157 INVGDQ

-196 NIADVPKTEVVQPG
+196 NIDDVPKTEVIQPG
-210 SRVFYRQLYAGS
+210 SRVFYRQLYAGDES
-222 EDDINSFYDW
+222 DINSFYDW
-232 LKPQMKENQQWYGV
+232 LKPQLKENQNWYGV

-300 GGSRSMIRKI
+300 GGSRDMIRKI
-310 YMLHLLLVCAMAVSI
+310 YLMHLLMVCTMAVVV
-325 GLLIGYGL
+325 GLAIGYGL
-333 QEIATGYLSKSMG
+333 QEMATGYLAKSMG
-346 SELPMGGFKPWLVAI
+346 TELPMAGFKPWLVAI

-376 FDLFDIPPLR
+376 LDLFDIPPLR

-394 KLAVSRVHLAM
+394 RLAVSKIHLGL

-425 ILFITTLTLIGV
+425 ILFVSTLALILV

-488 LFLVVLK
+488 LFLIVLK
-495 NDMIA
+495 NDIIS

-518 TQNDLE
+518 TQNELDPVNE
-524 PINNYLAE
+524 YLAQ
-532 KDILVS
+532 KGIQVS
-538 DFYPTIRGRVNAV
+538 EFYPTIRGRVNAV
-551 NGELVAREVSLQDNE
+551 NGEAVAREVSLQDNE

-581 LTWLKD
+581 LTWLD
-587 VPAQNEIIQGE
+587 EVPSQNDIIDGK
-598 WFGENAVAEASV
+598 WFGDDAVAEASL
-610 EESMLERL
+610 EESMMQRL
-618 DVEIGDT
+618 DVKLGDT

-636 AKITSVRTV
+636 AKITSVRKV

-651 PNFFIILSPDVLKDF
+651 PNFFIILSPDVLSDF

-675 IEPEQKRDFSQLLRT
+675 IEPEQKRDFSQLLRS

-703 KQIQTTISQ
+703 KQIQSTIEQ

-783 DLALLIVQQ
+783 DIALLIVQQ
-792 QMFELTGK
+792 QMFDLAGK
-800 LHPHIW
+800 LHPNIW
-806 IIGRLAGG
+806 IIGPVAGG
-814 LFVAGLGYLMIART
+814 VFVAGLGYFMIART

-840 G
+840 A

>member
-1 MKQRTLQMW
+1 MW

-18 AREFRRGELTVISA
+18 SREFRRGELTVISA

-47 TDRIA
+47 TERIA

-67 VLASSHAID
+67 VLASNHAID
-76 TAFIEQAKSHNL
+76 TAYITQAKQQNL
-88 QTAQM
+88 ETAQM
-93 VYFDTMLFANDDMQ
+93 VYFDTMLFANDEMQ

-114 SDAYP
+114 SNSYP

-127 NTLLGETVIANGGPN
+127 SGLNAETEVAPGAPT

-157 IDIGSQ
+157 INVGDQ

-196 NIADVPKTEVVQPG
+196 NIDDVPKTEVIQPG
-210 SRVFYRQLYAGS
+210 SRVFYRQLYAGD
-222 EDDINSFYDW
+222 ETDINSFYDW
-232 LKPQMKENQQWYGV
+232 LKPQLKENQNWYGV

-300 GGSRSMIRKI
+300 GGSRDMIRKI
-310 YMLHLLLVCAMAVSI
+310 YLMHLLMVCTMAVVV
-325 GLLIGYGL
+325 GLAIGYGL
-333 QEIATGYLSKSMG
+333 QEVATGYLAKSMG
-346 SELPMGGFKPWLVAI
+346 TELPMAGFKPWLVAI
-361 STGVICAVMFSIKPL
+361 STGVICAVMFSFKPL
-376 FDLFDIPPLR
+376 LDLFDIPPLR

-394 KLAVSRVHLAM
+394 RLAVSKIHLGL

-425 ILFITTLTLIGV
+425 ILFVSTLALILV

-488 LFLVVLK
+488 LFLIVLK
-495 NDMIA
+495 NDIIS

-518 TQNDLE
+518 TQNELDPVNE
-524 PINNYLAE
+524 YLAQ
-532 KDILVS
+532 KGIQVS
-538 DFYPTIRGRVNAV
+538 EFYPTIRGRVNAV
-551 NGELVAREVSLQDNE
+551 NGEAVAREVSLQDNE

-581 LTWLKD
+581 LTWLDD
-587 VPAQNEIIQGE
+587 VPSQNDIIDGQ
-598 WFGENAVAEASV
+598 WFGGDAIAEASL
-610 EESMLERL
+610 EESMMQRL
-618 DVEIGDT
+618 DVKMGDT

-636 AKITSVRTV
+636 AKITSVRKV

-651 PNFFIILSPDVLKDF
+651 PNFFIILSPDVLSDF

-703 KQIQTTISQ
+703 KQIQSTIEQ

-783 DLALLIVQQ
+783 DIALLIVQQ
-792 QMFELTGK
+792 QMFDLAGK
-800 LHPHIW
+800 LHPNIW
-806 IIGRLAGG
+806 IIGPVAGG
-814 LFVAGLGYLMIART
+814 VFVAGLGYFMIART

-840 G
+840 A

>member
-1 MKQRTLQMW
+1 MW

-18 AREFRRGELTVISA
+18 SREFRRGELTVISA

-47 TDRIA
+47 TERIA

-67 VLASSHAID
+67 VLASNHAID
-76 TAFIEQAKSHNL
+76 TAFITKAEQQNL

-93 VYFDTMLFANDDMQ
+93 VYFDTMLFANDQMQ

-114 SDAYP
+114 SNSYP

-127 NTLLGETVIANGGPN
+127 SGLNAQTEVAPGAPS

-157 IDIGSQ
+157 INVGDQ

-196 NIADVPKTEVVQPG
+196 NIDDVAKTEVIQPG
-210 SRVFYRQLYAGS
+210 SRVFYRQLYAGD
-222 EDDINSFYDW
+222 ENDINSFYDW
-232 LKPQMKENQQWYGV
+232 LKPQLKENQNWYGV

-300 GGSRSMIRKI
+300 GGSRDIIRKI
-310 YMLHLLLVCAMAVSI
+310 YLMHLLMVCTMAVVV
-325 GLLIGYGL
+325 GLAIGYGL
-333 QEIATGYLSKSMG
+333 QEVATGYLAKSMG
-346 SELPMGGFKPWLVAI
+346 TELPMAGFKPWLVAI

-376 FDLFDIPPLR
+376 LDLFDIPPLR

-394 KLAVSRVHLAM
+394 RLAVSKIHLGL

-425 ILFITTLTLIGV
+425 ILFASTLALILV

-488 LFLVVLK
+488 LFLIVLK
-495 NDMIA
+495 NDIIS

-518 TQNDLE
+518 TQNELDPVNE
-524 PINNYLAE
+524 YLAQ
-532 KDILVS
+532 KGIQVS
-538 DFYPTIRGRVNAV
+538 EFYPTIRGRVNAV
-551 NGELVAREVSLQDNE
+551 NGEAVAREVSLQDNE

-581 LTWLKD
+581 LTWLNE
-587 VPAQNEIIQGE
+587 VPSQNDIIDGQ
-598 WFGENAVAEASV
+598 WFGDDAVAEASL
-610 EESMLERL
+610 EESMMKRL
-618 DVEIGDT
+618 DVKMGDT

-636 AKITSVRTV
+636 AKITSVRKV

-651 PNFFIILSPDVLKDF
+651 PNFFIILSPDVLSSF

-675 IEPEQKRDFSQLLRT
+675 IEPEQKRDFSQLLRA

-703 KQIQTTISQ
+703 KQIQSTIEQ

-783 DLALLIVQQ
+783 DIALLIVQQ
-792 QMFELTGK
+792 QMFDLAGK
-800 LHPHIW
+800 LHPNIW
-806 IIGRLAGG
+806 IIGPAAGG
-814 LFVAGLGYLMIART
+814 VFVAGLGYFMIART
-828 LKQNTQGLVRAL
+828 LKQNTQSLVRAL
-840 G
+840 A

>member
-1 MKQRTLQMW
+1 MW

-47 TDRIA
+47 TERIA

-67 VLASSHAID
+67 VLSSAHELD
-76 TAFIEQAKSHNL
+76 TAFITKAKQENL

-93 VYFDTMLFANDDMQ
+93 VYFDTMLFANDEMQ
-107 FSSVKAA
+107 FTSVKAA
-114 SDAYP
+114 SNEYP
-119 LKGQLKVK
+119 LKGKLKVK
-127 NTLLGETVIANGGPN
+127 SSLLGETQIAQGGPK

-174 KVIVE
+174 KVVVE

-196 NIADVPKTEVVQPG
+196 NIADVAKTEVVQPG
-210 SRVFYRQLYAGS
+210 SRVNYRQLYAGD
-222 EDDINSFYDW
+222 EADITRFYEW
-232 LKPQMKENQQWYGV
+232 LKPQMAENQRWYGV

-252 ISNSLNRAESFLL
+252 IANSLNRAESFLL
-265 LAGLLGIILAAVA
+265 LAGLLGIILATVA

-300 GGSRSMIRKI
+300 GGSRALIRKI
-310 YMLHLLLVCAMAVSI
+310 YFMHLLMVCAMAVI
-325 GLLIGYGL
+325 VGLAIGYGL
-333 QEIATGYLSKSMG
+333 QEIATGYLAKSMG
-346 SELPMGGFKPWLVAI
+346 TSLPAAGFKPWLVAI

-376 FDLFDIPPLR
+376 LDLFDIPPLR

-394 KLAVSRVHLAM
+394 RLAVSRVHLGL

-425 ILFITTLTLIGV
+425 ILFVSTLALIGV
-437 LFLISKL
+437 LFVVSKL

-488 LFLVVLK
+488 LFLIVLK
-495 NDMIA
+495 NDMIS
-500 DWQSQLPS
+500 DWQSQLPA

-518 TQNDLE
+518 TQNELE
-524 PINNYLAE
+524 PVNNYLAE
-532 KDILVS
+532 NDILVS

-551 NGELVAREVSLQDNE
+551 NGELVARKVSLQDNE

-581 LTWLKD
+581 LTWLED
-587 VPAQNEIIQGE
+587 VPAQNEIVQGQ
-598 WFGENAVAEASV
+598 WFGEGAVGEASV

-636 AKITSVRTV
+636 AKITSVRKV

-675 IEPEQKRDFSQLLRT
+675 IEPEQKKAFSQLLRT

-703 KQIQTTISQ
+703 KQIQSTIEQ

-749 LRTLGAKSRL
+749 LRTLGAKGRL

-776 LVAAFFS
+776 FVAALFS
-783 DLALLIVQQ
+783 DVALLIVQQ
-792 QMFELTGK
+792 QMFDLAGK
-800 LHPHIW
+800 LHPAIW
-806 IIGRLAGG
+806 LIGPVSGG
-814 LFVAGLGYLMIART
+814 VFVAALGYFMIARK

-840 G
+840 A

>member
-1 MKQRTLQMW
+1 MW

-47 TDRIA
+47 TERIA

-67 VLASSHAID
+67 VLASNHIISTDYI
-76 TAFIEQAKSHNL
+76 TQGESQNL
-88 QTAQM
+88 KTAQM
-93 VYFDTMLFANDDMQ
+93 MYFDTMLFANDEMQ

-114 SDAYP
+114 SSAYP

-127 NTLLGETVIANGGPN
+127 DSLTGETKVADGGPAR
-142 PGNVWLSESVFYSLN
+142 GNVWLSESVFYTLN

-163 VELGAALFNVE
+163 VEVGAALFNVE

-188 SSSRRVLI
+188 SSSRRVLM
-196 NIADVPKTEVVQPG
+196 NIADVPKTDVIQPG
-210 SRVFYRQLYAGS
+210 SRVFYRQLYAGD
-222 EDDINSFYDW
+222 EDDINQFYAW
-232 LKPQMKENQQWYGV
+232 LKPQLKENQQWYGV

-252 ISNSLNRAESFLL
+252 IANSLDRAESFLL

-300 GGSRSMIRKI
+300 GGSRAMIRKI
-310 YMLHLLLVCAMAVSI
+310 YMLHLLLVCAMAVCV
-325 GLLIGYGL
+325 GLIIGYAL
-333 QEIATGYLSKSMG
+333 QEIATNYLSQSMG
-346 SELPMGGFKPWLVAI
+346 TTLPMAGVKPWFVAI

-394 KLAVSRVHLAM
+394 RLAVSRVHLGM

-425 ILFITTLTLIGV
+425 ILFVSTLALIGV
-437 LFLISKL
+437 LFLVSKL
-444 IFGGGRKLGLKPG
+444 LFGGGRKLGLRPG
-457 NSWSLAI
+457 SSWSLAI

-488 LFLVVLK
+488 LFLIVLK

-518 TQNDLE
+518 TDNDLK
-524 PINNYLAE
+524 PINDYLAQ
-532 KDILVS
+532 KNILVS
-538 DFYPTIRGRVNAV
+538 EFYPTIRGRINAV
-551 NGELVAREVSLQDNE
+551 NGELVARDVSLQDNE
-566 KKDEEARSGIGRELN
+566 KKDEEARAGVGRELN
-581 LTWLKD
+581 LTWLES
-587 VPAQNEIIQGE
+587 VPPQNDIVQGQ
-598 WFGENAVAEASV
+598 WFGKNAVAEASL
-610 EESMLERL
+610 EESMMERL
-618 DVEIGDT
+618 DVKLGDT

-636 AKITSVRTV
+636 AKITSVRKV

-651 PNFFIILSPDVLKDF
+651 PNFFVILSPDVLKDF

-675 IEPEQKRDFSQLLRT
+675 IEPEQKRDFSQLLRA
-690 YPTITAI
+690 YPTVTAI
-697 DVDNFV
+697 DIDNFV

-737 ASLGERMQEIVI
+737 ASLAERMQEIVI

-764 LYEFLLLGGLAG
+764 LYEFLLLGSLAG

-783 DLALLIVQQ
+783 DIALLIVQQ
-792 QMFELTGK
+792 QMFDLAGK

-806 IIGRLAGG
+806 LIGPLAGG
-814 LFVAGLGYLMIART
+814 MFVSGLGYLMIART

>member
-1 MKQRTLQMW
+1 MW

-18 AREFRRGELTVISA
+18 SREFRRGELTVISA

-47 TDRIA
+47 TERIA

-67 VLASSHAID
+67 VLGSNHVID
-76 TAFIEQAKSHNL
+76 TSYIAKAEQQNL
-88 QTAQM
+88 KTAQM
-93 VYFDTMLFANDDMQ
+93 LYFDTMLFANDEMQ

-114 SDAYP
+114 SSGYP

-127 NTLLGETVIANGGPN
+127 SSLNGETEVASGGPTL
-142 PGNVWLSESVFYSLN
+142 GNVWLSESVFYSLN
-157 IDIGSQ
+157 IDIGDV

-196 NIADVPKTEVVQPG
+196 NINDVEKTEVIQPG
-210 SRVFYRQLYAGS
+210 SRVFYRQLYAGDES
-222 EDDINSFYDW
+222 DINSFYDW
-232 LKPQMKENQQWYGV
+232 LKPQLKENQQWYGV

-300 GGSRSMIRKI
+300 GGSRAMIRKI
-310 YMLHLLLVCAMAVSI
+310 YLTHLLMVCLMAVTV

-333 QEIATGYLSKSMG
+333 QEIATHYLAKSMG
-346 SELPMGGFKPWLVAI
+346 TTLPMAGFKPWLVAI

-394 KLAVSRVHLAM
+394 KLAVSRLHLAM
-405 SALTVFL
+405 SAFTVFL

-425 ILFITTLTLIGV
+425 ILFASTLTLIGV
-437 LFLISKL
+437 LFLVSKV

-500 DWQSQLPS
+500 DWQSQLPD

-518 TQNDLE
+518 TQNELE
-524 PINNYLAE
+524 PINTYLAQ
-532 KDILVS
+532 KNIQVS
-538 DFYPTIRGRVNAV
+538 EFYPTIRGRVNAV

-566 KKDEEARSGIGRELN
+566 KKDEEARAGIGRELN
-581 LTWLKD
+581 LTWLETP
-587 VPAQNEIIQGE
+587 PAQNEIVQGQ
-598 WFGENAVAEASV
+598 WFNENTLAEASI

-618 DVEIGDT
+618 DVELGDT

-636 AKITSVRTV
+636 AKITSVRKV

-675 IEPEQKRDFSQLLRT
+675 IEPDQKRDFSQLLRS
-690 YPTITAI
+690 YPTVTAI
-697 DVDNFV
+697 DVGNFV
-703 KQIQTTISQ
+703 KQIQSTIEQ
-712 VSLAIGFVLAIVVL
+712 VSLAIGFVLTIVVL

-783 DLALLIVQQ
+783 DIALLIVQQ
-792 QMFELTGK
+792 QLFDLAGK

-806 IIGRLAGG
+806 IIGPVAGG
-814 LFVAGLGYLMIART
+814 VFVAGLGYFMIART

>member
-1 MKQRTLQMW
+1 MW

-18 AREFRRGELTVISA
+18 SREFRRGELTVISA

-47 TDRIA
+47 TERIA

-67 VLASSHAID
+67 VLASNHAID
-76 TAFIEQAKSHNL
+76 TAYITQAKQQNL
-88 QTAQM
+88 ETAQM
-93 VYFDTMLFANDDMQ
+93 VYFDTMLFANDEMQ

-114 SDAYP
+114 SNSYP

-127 NTLLGETVIANGGPN
+127 SGLNAETEVAPGAPT

-157 IDIGSQ
+157 INVGDQ

-196 NIADVPKTEVVQPG
+196 NIDDVPKTEVIQPG
-210 SRVFYRQLYAGS
+210 SRVFYRQLYAGDES
-222 EDDINSFYDW
+222 DINSFYDW
-232 LKPQMKENQQWYGV
+232 LKPQLKENQNWYGV

-300 GGSRSMIRKI
+300 GGSRDMIRKI
-310 YMLHLLLVCAMAVSI
+310 YLMHLLMVCTMAVVV
-325 GLLIGYGL
+325 GLAIGYGL
-333 QEIATGYLSKSMG
+333 QEVATGYLAKSMG
-346 SELPMGGFKPWLVAI
+346 TELPMAGFKPWLVAI

-376 FDLFDIPPLR
+376 LDLFDIPPLR

-394 KLAVSRVHLAM
+394 RLAVSKIHLGL

-425 ILFITTLTLIGV
+425 ILFVSTLALILV

-488 LFLVVLK
+488 LFLIVLK
-495 NDMIA
+495 NDIIS

-518 TQNDLE
+518 TQNELDPVNE
-524 PINNYLAE
+524 YLAQ
-532 KDILVS
+532 KGIQVS
-538 DFYPTIRGRVNAV
+538 EFYPTIRGRVNAV
-551 NGELVAREVSLQDNE
+551 NGEAVAREVSLQDNE

-581 LTWLKD
+581 LTWLD
-587 VPAQNEIIQGE
+587 EVPSQNDIIDGQ
-598 WFGENAVAEASV
+598 WFGDGAVAEASL
-610 EESMLERL
+610 EESMMQRL
-618 DVEIGDT
+618 DVKLGDT

-636 AKITSVRTV
+636 AKITSVRKV

-651 PNFFIILSPDVLKDF
+651 PNFFIILSPDVLSDF

-703 KQIQTTISQ
+703 KQIQSTIEQ

-783 DLALLIVQQ
+783 DIALLIVQQ
-792 QMFELTGK
+792 QMFDLAGK
-800 LHPHIW
+800 LHPNIW
-806 IIGRLAGG
+806 IIGPVAGG
-814 LFVAGLGYLMIART
+814 VFVAGLGYFMIART

-840 G
+840 A

>member
-1 MKQRTLQMW
+1 MW

-18 AREFRRGELTVISA
+18 SREFRRGELTVISA

-47 TDRIA
+47 TERIA

-67 VLASSHAID
+67 VLASNHAID
-76 TAFIEQAKSHNL
+76 TAFITKAEQQNL

-93 VYFDTMLFANDDMQ
+93 VYFDTMLFANDQMQ

-114 SDAYP
+114 SNSYP

-127 NTLLGETVIANGGPN
+127 SGLNAQTEVAPGAPS

-157 IDIGSQ
+157 INVGDQ

-196 NIADVPKTEVVQPG
+196 NIDDVAKTEVIQPG
-210 SRVFYRQLYAGS
+210 SRVFYRQLYAGDES
-222 EDDINSFYDW
+222 DINSFYDW
-232 LKPQMKENQQWYGV
+232 LKPQLKENQNWYGV

-300 GGSRSMIRKI
+300 GGSRDMIRKI
-310 YMLHLLLVCAMAVSI
+310 YLMHLLMVCTMAVVV
-325 GLLIGYGL
+325 GLAIGYGL
-333 QEIATGYLSKSMG
+333 QEVATGYLAKSMG
-346 SELPMGGFKPWLVAI
+346 TELPMAGFKPWLVAI

-376 FDLFDIPPLR
+376 LDLFDIPPLR

-394 KLAVSRVHLAM
+394 RLAVSKIHLGL

-425 ILFITTLTLIGV
+425 ILFASTLALILV

-488 LFLVVLK
+488 LFLIVLK
-495 NDMIA
+495 NDIIS

-518 TQNDLE
+518 TQNELDPVNE
-524 PINNYLAE
+524 YLAQ
-532 KDILVS
+532 KGIQVS
-538 DFYPTIRGRVNAV
+538 EFYPTIRGRVNAV
-551 NGELVAREVSLQDNE
+551 NGEAVAREVSLQDNE

-581 LTWLKD
+581 LTWLNE
-587 VPAQNEIIQGE
+587 VPSQNDIIDGQ
-598 WFGENAVAEASV
+598 WFGDDAVAEASL
-610 EESMLERL
+610 EESMMQRL
-618 DVEIGDT
+618 DVKLGDT

-636 AKITSVRTV
+636 AKITSVRKV

-651 PNFFIILSPDVLKDF
+651 PNFFIILSPDVLSSF

-675 IEPEQKRDFSQLLRT
+675 IEPEQKRDFSQLLRA

-703 KQIQTTISQ
+703 KQIQSTIEQ

-783 DLALLIVQQ
+783 DIALLIVQQ
-792 QMFELTGK
+792 QMFDLAGK
-800 LHPHIW
+800 LHPNIW
-806 IIGRLAGG
+806 IIGPVAGG
-814 LFVAGLGYLMIART
+814 VFVAGLGYFMIART

-840 G
+840 A

>member
-1 MKQRTLQMW
+1 MW

-18 AREFRRGELTVISA
+18 SREFRRGELTIISA

-47 TDRIA
+47 TERIA

-67 VLASSHAID
+67 VLASNHAID
-76 TAFIEQAKSHNL
+76 TAFITKAEQQNL

-93 VYFDTMLFANDDMQ
+93 VYFDTMLFANDQMQ

-114 SDAYP
+114 SNSYP

-127 NTLLGETVIANGGPN
+127 SGLNAQTEVAPGAPS

-157 IDIGSQ
+157 INVGDQ

-196 NIADVPKTEVVQPG
+196 NIDDVAKTEVIQPG
-210 SRVFYRQLYAGS
+210 SRVFYRQLYAGD
-222 EDDINSFYDW
+222 ENDINSFYDW
-232 LKPQMKENQQWYGV
+232 LKPQLKENQNWYGV

-300 GGSRSMIRKI
+300 GGSRDMIRKI
-310 YMLHLLLVCAMAVSI
+310 YLMHLLMVCTMAVVV
-325 GLLIGYGL
+325 GLAIGYGL
-333 QEIATGYLSKSMG
+333 QEVATGYLAKSMG
-346 SELPMGGFKPWLVAI
+346 TELPMAGFKPWLVAI

-376 FDLFDIPPLR
+376 LDLFDIPPLR

-394 KLAVSRVHLAM
+394 RLAVSKIHLGL

-425 ILFITTLTLIGV
+425 ILFASTLALILV

-488 LFLVVLK
+488 LFLIVLK
-495 NDMIA
+495 NDIIS

-518 TQNDLE
+518 TQNELDPVNE
-524 PINNYLAE
+524 YLAQ
-532 KDILVS
+532 KGIQVS
-538 DFYPTIRGRVNAV
+538 EFYPTIRGRVNAV
-551 NGELVAREVSLQDNE
+551 NGEAVAREVSLQDNE

-581 LTWLKD
+581 LTWLNE
-587 VPAQNEIIQGE
+587 VPSQNDIIDGQ
-598 WFGENAVAEASV
+598 WFGDDAVAEASL
-610 EESMLERL
+610 EESMMKRL
-618 DVEIGDT
+618 DVKMGDT

-636 AKITSVRTV
+636 AKITSVRKV

-651 PNFFIILSPDVLKDF
+651 PNFFIILSPDVLSSF

-675 IEPEQKRDFSQLLRT
+675 IEPEQKRDFSQLLRA

-703 KQIQTTISQ
+703 KQIQSTIEQ

-783 DLALLIVQQ
+783 DIALLIVQQ
-792 QMFELTGK
+792 QMFDLAGK
-800 LHPHIW
+800 LHPNIW
-806 IIGRLAGG
+806 VIGPVAGG
-814 LFVAGLGYLMIART
+814 VFVAGLGYFMIART

-840 G
+840 A

>member
-1 MKQRTLQMW
+1 MW

-18 AREFRRGELTVISA
+18 SREFRRGELTVISA

-47 TDRIA
+47 TERIA

-67 VLASSHAID
+67 VLASNHAID
-76 TAFIEQAKSHNL
+76 TTYITQAKQQNL
-88 QTAQM
+88 KTAQM
-93 VYFDTMLFANDDMQ
+93 VYFDTMLFANDEMQ

-114 SDAYP
+114 SNSYP

-127 NTLLGETVIANGGPN
+127 SGLNAETEVAPGAPT

-157 IDIGSQ
+157 INVGDQ

-196 NIADVPKTEVVQPG
+196 NIDDVPKTEVIQPG
-210 SRVFYRQLYAGS
+210 SRVFYRQLYAGDES
-222 EDDINSFYDW
+222 DINSFYDW
-232 LKPQMKENQQWYGV
+232 LKPQLKENQNWYGV

-300 GGSRSMIRKI
+300 GGSRDMIRKI
-310 YMLHLLLVCAMAVSI
+310 YLMHLLMVCTMAVVV
-325 GLLIGYGL
+325 GLAIGYGL
-333 QEIATGYLSKSMG
+333 QEMATGYLAKSMG
-346 SELPMGGFKPWLVAI
+346 TELPMAGFKPWLVAI

-376 FDLFDIPPLR
+376 LDLFDIPPLR

-394 KLAVSRVHLAM
+394 RLAVSKIHLGL

-425 ILFITTLTLIGV
+425 ILFVSTLALILV

-488 LFLVVLK
+488 LFLIVLK
-495 NDMIA
+495 NDIIS

-518 TQNDLE
+518 TQNELDPVNE
-524 PINNYLAE
+524 YLAQ
-532 KDILVS
+532 KGIQVS
-538 DFYPTIRGRVNAV
+538 EFYPTIRGRVNAV
-551 NGELVAREVSLQDNE
+551 NGEAVAREVSLQDNE

-581 LTWLKD
+581 LTWLD
-587 VPAQNEIIQGE
+587 EVPSQNDIIDGQ
-598 WFGENAVAEASV
+598 WFGDDAVAEASL
-610 EESMLERL
+610 EESMMQRL
-618 DVEIGDT
+618 DVKLGDT

-636 AKITSVRTV
+636 AKITSVRKV

-651 PNFFIILSPDVLKDF
+651 PNFFIILSPDVLSDF

-703 KQIQTTISQ
+703 KQIQSTIEQ

-783 DLALLIVQQ
+783 DIALLIVQQ
-792 QMFELTGK
+792 QMFDLAGK
-800 LHPHIW
+800 LHPNIW
-806 IIGRLAGG
+806 IIGPVAGG
-814 LFVAGLGYLMIART
+814 VFVAGLGYFMIART

-840 G
+840 A

>member
-1 MKQRTLQMW
+1 MW

-18 AREFRRGELTVISA
+18 SREFRRGELTVISA

-47 TDRIA
+47 TERIA

-67 VLASSHAID
+67 VLGSNHVID
-76 TAFIEQAKSHNL
+76 TSYIAKAEQQNL
-88 QTAQM
+88 KTAQM
-93 VYFDTMLFANDDMQ
+93 LYFDTMLFANDEMQ

-114 SDAYP
+114 SSGYP

-127 NTLLGETVIANGGPN
+127 SSLNGETEVANGGPTL
-142 PGNVWLSESVFYSLN
+142 GNVWLSESVFYSLN
-157 IDIGSQ
+157 IDIGDV

-196 NIADVPKTEVVQPG
+196 NINDVEKTEVIQPG
-210 SRVFYRQLYAGS
+210 SRVFYRQLYAGDES
-222 EDDINSFYDW
+222 DINSFYDW
-232 LKPQMKENQQWYGV
+232 LKPQLKENQQWYGV

-300 GGSRSMIRKI
+300 GGSRAMIRKI
-310 YMLHLLLVCAMAVSI
+310 YLTHLLMVCLMAVTV

-333 QEIATGYLSKSMG
+333 QEIATHYLAKSMG
-346 SELPMGGFKPWLVAI
+346 TTLPMAGFKPWLVAI

-386 VLRRNLGD
+386 VLRRNLGE

-405 SALTVFL
+405 SAFTVFL

-425 ILFITTLTLIGV
+425 ILFASTLTLIGV
-437 LFLISKL
+437 LFLVSKV

-500 DWQSQLPS
+500 DWQSQLPD

-518 TQNDLE
+518 TQNELE
-524 PINNYLAE
+524 PINTYLAQ
-532 KDILVS
+532 KNIQVS
-538 DFYPTIRGRVNAV
+538 EFYPTIRGRVNAV

-566 KKDEEARSGIGRELN
+566 KKDEEARAGIGRELN
-581 LTWLKD
+581 LTWLETP
-587 VPAQNEIIQGE
+587 PAQNEIVQGQ
-598 WFGENAVAEASV
+598 WFNENTLAEASI

-618 DVEIGDT
+618 DVELGDT

-636 AKITSVRTV
+636 AKITSVRKV

-675 IEPEQKRDFSQLLRT
+675 IEPDQKRDFSQLLRS
-690 YPTITAI
+690 YPTVTAI
-697 DVDNFV
+697 DVGNFV
-703 KQIQTTISQ
+703 KQIQSTIEQ
-712 VSLAIGFVLAIVVL
+712 VSLAIGFVLTIVVL

-783 DLALLIVQQ
+783 DIALLVVQQ
-792 QMFELTGK
+792 QLFDLAGK

-806 IIGRLAGG
+806 IIGPVAGG
-814 LFVAGLGYLMIART
+814 VFVAGLGYFMIART

>member
-1 MKQRTLQMW
+1 MW

-18 AREFRRGELTVISA
+18 SREFRRGELTVISA

-47 TDRIA
+47 TERIA

-67 VLASSHAID
+67 VLASNHAID
-76 TAFIEQAKSHNL
+76 TAYITQAKQQNL
-88 QTAQM
+88 KTAQM
-93 VYFDTMLFANDDMQ
+93 VYFDTMLFANDEMQ

-114 SDAYP
+114 SNSYP

-127 NTLLGETVIANGGPN
+127 SGLNAETEVAPGAPT

-157 IDIGSQ
+157 INVGDQ

-196 NIADVPKTEVVQPG
+196 NIDDVPKTEVIQPG
-210 SRVFYRQLYAGS
+210 SRVFYRQLYAGDES
-222 EDDINSFYDW
+222 DINTFYDW
-232 LKPQMKENQQWYGV
+232 LKPQLKENQNWYGV

-300 GGSRSMIRKI
+300 GGSRDMIRKI
-310 YMLHLLLVCAMAVSI
+310 YLMHLLMVCTMAVVV
-325 GLLIGYGL
+325 GLAIGYGL
-333 QEIATGYLSKSMG
+333 QEVATGYLAKSMG
-346 SELPMGGFKPWLVAI
+346 TELPMAGFKPWLVAI

-376 FDLFDIPPLR
+376 LDLFDIPPLR

-394 KLAVSRVHLAM
+394 RLAVSKIHLGL

-425 ILFITTLTLIGV
+425 ILFVSTLALILV

-488 LFLVVLK
+488 LFLIVLK
-495 NDMIA
+495 NDIIS

-518 TQNDLE
+518 TQNELDPVNE
-524 PINNYLAE
+524 YLAQ
-532 KDILVS
+532 KGIQVS
-538 DFYPTIRGRVNAV
+538 EFYPTIRGRVNAV
-551 NGELVAREVSLQDNE
+551 NGEAVAREVSLQDNE

-581 LTWLKD
+581 LTWLDD
-587 VPAQNEIIQGE
+587 VPSQNDIIDGQ
-598 WFGENAVAEASV
+598 WFGDDAVAEASL
-610 EESMLERL
+610 EESMMQRL
-618 DVEIGDT
+618 DVKMGDT

-636 AKITSVRTV
+636 AKITSVRKV

-651 PNFFIILSPDVLKDF
+651 PNFFIILSPDVLSDF

-703 KQIQTTISQ
+703 KQIQSTIEQ

-783 DLALLIVQQ
+783 DIALLIVQQ
-792 QMFELTGK
+792 QMFDLAGK
-800 LHPHIW
+800 LHPNIW
-806 IIGRLAGG
+806 IIGPVAGG
-814 LFVAGLGYLMIART
+814 VFVAGLGYFMIART
-828 LKQNTQGLVRAL
+828 LKQNIQGLVRAL
-840 G
+840 A

>member
-1 MKQRTLQMW
+1 MW

-18 AREFRRGELTVISA
+18 SREFRRGELTVISA

-47 TDRIA
+47 TERIA

-67 VLASSHAID
+67 VLASNHAID
-76 TAFIEQAKSHNL
+76 TAYITQAKQQNL
-88 QTAQM
+88 ETAQM
-93 VYFDTMLFANDDMQ
+93 VYFDTMLFANDEMQ

-114 SDAYP
+114 SNSYP

-127 NTLLGETVIANGGPN
+127 SGLNAETEVAPGAPT

-157 IDIGSQ
+157 INVGDQ

-196 NIADVPKTEVVQPG
+196 NIDDVPKTEVIQPG
-210 SRVFYRQLYAGS
+210 SRVFYRQLYAGDES
-222 EDDINSFYDW
+222 DINSFYDW
-232 LKPQMKENQQWYGV
+232 LKPQLKENQNWYGV

-300 GGSRSMIRKI
+300 GGSRDMIRKI
-310 YMLHLLLVCAMAVSI
+310 YLMHLLMVCTMAVVV
-325 GLLIGYGL
+325 GLAIGYGL
-333 QEIATGYLSKSMG
+333 QEVATGYLAKSMG
-346 SELPMGGFKPWLVAI
+346 TELPMAGFKPWLVAI

-376 FDLFDIPPLR
+376 LDLFDIPPLR

-394 KLAVSRVHLAM
+394 RLAVSKIHLGL

-425 ILFITTLTLIGV
+425 ILFVSTLALILV

-488 LFLVVLK
+488 LFLIVLK
-495 NDMIA
+495 NDIIS

-518 TQNDLE
+518 TQNELDPVNE
-524 PINNYLAE
+524 YLAQ
-532 KDILVS
+532 KGIQVS
-538 DFYPTIRGRVNAV
+538 EFYPTIRGRVNAV
-551 NGELVAREVSLQDNE
+551 NGEAVAREVSLQDNE

-581 LTWLKD
+581 LTWLD
-587 VPAQNEIIQGE
+587 EAPSQNDIIDGQ
-598 WFGENAVAEASV
+598 WFGDDAVAEASL
-610 EESMLERL
+610 EESMMQRL
-618 DVEIGDT
+618 DVKLGDT

-636 AKITSVRTV
+636 AKITSVRKV

-651 PNFFIILSPDVLKDF
+651 PNFFIILSPDVLSDF

-703 KQIQTTISQ
+703 KQIQSTIEQ

-783 DLALLIVQQ
+783 DIALLIVQQ
-792 QMFELTGK
+792 QMFDLAGK
-800 LHPHIW
+800 LHPNIW
-806 IIGRLAGG
+806 IIGPVAGG
-814 LFVAGLGYLMIART
+814 VFVAGLGYFMIART

-840 G
+840 A

>member
-1 MKQRTLQMW
+1 MW

-18 AREFRRGELTVISA
+18 SREFRRGELTVISA

-47 TDRIA
+47 TERIA

-67 VLASSHAID
+67 VLASNHAID
-76 TAFIEQAKSHNL
+76 TAYITQAKQQNL
-88 QTAQM
+88 ETAQM
-93 VYFDTMLFANDDMQ
+93 VYFDTMLFANDEMQ

-114 SDAYP
+114 SNSYP

-127 NTLLGETVIANGGPN
+127 SGLNAETEVAPGAPT

-157 IDIGSQ
+157 INVGDQ

-196 NIADVPKTEVVQPG
+196 NIDDVPKTEVIQPG
-210 SRVFYRQLYAGS
+210 SRVFYRQLYAGDES
-222 EDDINSFYDW
+222 DINSFYDW
-232 LKPQMKENQQWYGV
+232 LKPQLKENQNWYGV

-300 GGSRSMIRKI
+300 GGSREMIRKI
-310 YMLHLLLVCAMAVSI
+310 YLMHLLLVCTMAVVV
-325 GLLIGYGL
+325 GLAIGYGL
-333 QEIATGYLSKSMG
+333 QEVATGYLAKSMG
-346 SELPMGGFKPWLVAI
+346 TELPMAGFKPWLVAI

-376 FDLFDIPPLR
+376 LDLFDIPPLR

-394 KLAVSRVHLAM
+394 RLAVSKIHLGL

-425 ILFITTLTLIGV
+425 ILFVSTLALILV

-488 LFLVVLK
+488 LFLIVLK
-495 NDMIA
+495 NDIIS

-518 TQNDLE
+518 TQNELDPVNE
-524 PINNYLAE
+524 YLAQ
-532 KDILVS
+532 KGIQVS
-538 DFYPTIRGRVNAV
+538 EFYPTIRGRVNAV
-551 NGELVAREVSLQDNE
+551 NGEAVAREVSLQDNE

-581 LTWLKD
+581 LTWLEE
-587 VPAQNEIIQGE
+587 VPSQNDIIDGQ
-598 WFGENAVAEASV
+598 WFGDDAVAEASL
-610 EESMLERL
+610 EESMMQRL
-618 DVEIGDT
+618 DVKLGDT

-636 AKITSVRTV
+636 AKITSVRKV

-651 PNFFIILSPDVLKDF
+651 PNFFIILSPDVLSDF

-703 KQIQTTISQ
+703 KQIQSTIEQ

-749 LRTLGAKSRL
+749 LRTLGAKGRL

-783 DLALLIVQQ
+783 DIALLIVQQ
-792 QMFELTGK
+792 QMFDLAGK
-800 LHPHIW
+800 LHPNIW
-806 IIGRLAGG
+806 IIGPVAGG
-814 LFVAGLGYLMIART
+814 VFVAGLGYFMIART

-840 G
+840 A

>member
-1 MKQRTLQMW
+1 MW

-18 AREFRRGELTVISA
+18 SREFRRGELTVISA

-47 TDRIA
+47 TERIA

-67 VLASSHAID
+67 VLGSNHVID
-76 TAFIEQAKSHNL
+76 TSYIAKAEQQNL
-88 QTAQM
+88 KTAQM
-93 VYFDTMLFANDDMQ
+93 LYFDTMLFANDEMQ

-114 SDAYP
+114 SSGYP

-127 NTLLGETVIANGGPN
+127 SSLNGETEVANGGPTL
-142 PGNVWLSESVFYSLN
+142 GNVWLSESVFYSLN
-157 IDIGSQ
+157 IDIGDV

-196 NIADVPKTEVVQPG
+196 NINDVEKTEVIQPG
-210 SRVFYRQLYAGS
+210 SRVFYRQLYAGDES
-222 EDDINSFYDW
+222 DINSFYDW
-232 LKPQMKENQQWYGV
+232 LKPQLKENQQWYGV

-300 GGSRSMIRKI
+300 GGSRAMIRKI
-310 YMLHLLLVCAMAVSI
+310 YLTHLLMVCLMAVTV

-333 QEIATGYLSKSMG
+333 QEIATHYLAKSMG
-346 SELPMGGFKPWLVAI
+346 TTLPMAGFKPWLVAI

-405 SALTVFL
+405 SAFTVFL

-425 ILFITTLTLIGV
+425 ILFASTLTLIVV
-437 LFLISKL
+437 LFLVSKV

-500 DWQSQLPS
+500 DWQSQLPD

-518 TQNDLE
+518 TQNELE
-524 PINNYLAE
+524 PINTYLAQ
-532 KDILVS
+532 KNIQVS
-538 DFYPTIRGRVNAV
+538 EFYPTIRGRVNAV

-566 KKDEEARSGIGRELN
+566 KKDEEARAGIGRELN
-581 LTWLKD
+581 LTWLETP
-587 VPAQNEIIQGE
+587 PAHNEIVQGQ
-598 WFGENAVAEASV
+598 WFNENTLAEASI

-618 DVEIGDT
+618 DVELGDT

-636 AKITSVRTV
+636 AKITSVRKV

-675 IEPEQKRDFSQLLRT
+675 IEPDQKRDFSQLLRS
-690 YPTITAI
+690 YPTVTAI
-697 DVDNFV
+697 DVGNFV
-703 KQIQTTISQ
+703 KQIQSTIEQ
-712 VSLAIGFVLAIVVL
+712 VSLAIGFVLTIVVL

-783 DLALLIVQQ
+783 DIALLIVQQ
-792 QMFELTGK
+792 QLFDLAGK

-806 IIGRLAGG
+806 IIGPVAGG
-814 LFVAGLGYLMIART
+814 VFVAGLGYFMIART